1 MKTIL
6 SFCGALIILL
16 LSTLHT
22 FAQCATSGI
31 PSYTSGCTSEYLTSV
46 TASGTGVVS
55 TISYSGTSCTG
66 SYYNY
71 FTTQGITAPTGSTV
85 TFSIDRCSGYAA
97 TAYVFV
103 DWNNDGTYQTT
114 ESAGSY
120 ALATSATSATITF
133 TIPFT
138 GITTNTN
145 LHMRVFLGESSISA
159 PCSAHWGEACDY
171 YLDATCTAPVIA
183 IAPSAPVICG
193 SGSTSL
199 TASGAGS
206 TPTYTWSPATALS
219 STTGVTVTASPV
231 TTTTYTVT
239 GYGPGVCSATAPVT
253 VTVDPPVVPV
263 ITAGSTTTF
272 CSGGSV
278 LLSETSGTGSL
289 YQWYNGTTPIP
300 GATNSTYSAAP
311 LVTTTYSVTVSTTDG
326 CSGNTTQ
333 TVTVLPTP
341 PAVITP
347 VGLTT
352 VCSPA
357 SVVLD
362 ASTGAGYSYR
372 WFNTTG
378 VISAATNQSYSAA
391 VSNTYKVEVTSAAGC
406 KDTSTGISIT
416 VNPSPVASATSTSPL
431 NICAYDSVVL
441 TAGLT
446 AGYSYQWLNGTIAIP
461 GATNITYTADVPGT
475 YNYRLKVTNVFGCSD
490 TTSSGLFPV
499 IVYPV
504 PISAITAS
512 GPLTI
517 CTGSSVTLTVPSV
530 TGYTYQWF
538 AGPTAAAATALSGA
552 TNSSYIATATAYY
565 YAEVTSPEGCFSS
578 SQASAVLV
586 TTITIPDVTFTP
598 PLAFCWGSSIALSVD
613 IPPATGV
620 TFQWLRDSVN
630 IPGAT
635 GSTFNANLAGSYMC
649 FVNIAGGCMAFTS
662 PVPVNVYPLP
672 DPVITYSG
680 GIMMTGT
687 FYTSYQWYHNF
698 SAILG
703 ATTYEI
709 VPPDTADYS
718 VIVSDTNGC
727 ISVATSYPLHHLT
740 LGVNQ
745 LAEVGKPVIYPNPVA
760 ETLSVNYAE
769 NVRIVITDADGKI
782 VQTESSA
789 KEANVS
795 RLAPGAYF
803 ITLYDMRGNWLISD
817 KLIKK

>member
-6 SFCGALIILL
+6 SFCSALLLL
-16 LSTLHT
+16 LSSYTS
-22 FAQCATSGI
+22 FAQCSTTGT

-55 TISYSGTSCTG
+55 TISYSGSSCAG

-71 FTTQGITAPTGSTV
+71 YTTQGITAPTGSTV

-114 ESAGSY
+114 ESVGSY
-120 ALATSATSATITF
+120 ALATFATSATITF
-133 TIPFT
+133 TIPLI
-138 GITTNTN
+138 GIITNTN
-145 LHMRVFLGESSISA
+145 LHLRVFLGESSISA
-159 PCSAHWGEACDY
+159 PCSAHWGETCDY
-171 YLDATCTAPVIA
+171 YLDATCTDPVLSVTPAAPI
-183 IAPSAPVICG
+183 ICG

-219 STTGVTVTASPV
+219 ATSGVTVTASPAA
-231 TTTTYTVT
+231 TTTYTIT

-263 ITAGSTTTF
+263 ITAGSATTF

-278 LLSETSGTGSL
+278 VLTETSGTGSF
-289 YQWYNGTTPIP
+289 YQWYNGVTPIL
-300 GATNSTYSAAP
+300 GATNNTYTAAP
-311 LVTTTYSVTVSTTDG
+311 LVTTTYSVTITTADG
-326 CSGNTTQ
+326 CSGTTTQ
-333 TVTVLPTP
+333 TVTILPTP
-341 PAVITP
+341 PAIITP
-347 VGLTT
+347 AGPAT

-357 SVVLD
+357 SVLLN
-362 ASTGAGYSYR
+362 ANPGIGYTYR
-372 WFNTTG
+372 WFNTVG
-378 VISAATNQSYSAA
+378 VISAATNQSYAA
-391 VSNTYKVEVTSAAGC
+391 AISNTYEVEVTSAAGC
-406 KDTSTGISIT
+406 KDTSAGITIT

-431 NICAYDSVVL
+431 NVCAYDSVVL
-441 TAGLT
+441 TAGVT
-446 AGYSYQWLNGTIAIP
+446 AGYSYQWLNGTTAIP

-475 YNYRLKVTNVFGCSD
+475 YNYRLKVTNPFGCSD
-490 TTSSGLFPV
+490 TTTPGLFPV
-499 IVYPV
+499 IVYPIPV
-504 PISAITAS
+504 STITAS

-517 CTGSSVTLTVPSV
+517 CAGSSITLSVPSV

-538 AGPTAAAATALSGA
+538 AGPTAATATPLSGA
-552 TNSSYIATATAYY
+552 TNASYVASATGYY
-565 YAEVTSPEGCFSS
+565 YAVVTSPEGCVSG

-586 TTITIPDVTFTP
+586 TTVAIPDVSFSP
-598 PLAFCWGSSIALSVD
+598 PLTFCWGSSVTLSVD
-613 IPPATGV
+613 IPPAAGL

-630 IPGAT
+630 IPAAT
-635 GSTFNANLAGSYMC
+635 GSSFIANLTGSYMC
-649 FVNIAGGCMAFTS
+649 FVNIAGGCMAFTT

-672 DPVITYSG
+672 NPVITYSG
-680 GIMMTGT
+680 GILMTDT

-703 ATTYEI
+703 ATIYEI
-709 VPPDTADYS
+709 VPPDTANYS

-727 ISVATSYPLHHLT
+727 ISQATSYPLHHLS

-745 LAEVGKPVIYPNPVA
+745 ITEQGRPVIYPNPA
-760 ETLSVNYAE
+760 TETLYINYAE
-769 NVRIVITDADGKI
+769 NVRIIIAGADGK
-782 VQTESSA
+782 VVLTQSSA
-789 KEANVS
+789 KEVNVS
-795 RLAPGAYF
+795 TLAPGVYF
-803 ITLYDMRGNWLISD
+803 ITLYDLQGNWLISD